1 MVQKLDSNL
10 NQKIGSIEHSL
21 DQAVSQPLSNLS
33 QNIQLLLERV
43 GSLESNIEAQ
53 KAEIKSFSHSVP
65 IEKTQTDQT
74 SVPPRE
80 SVCECS
86 RTPHKEVFQQSH
98 FFPPKEAQ
106 VPYQPLG
113 SSHVFDQW
121 LSGFVQ
127 KLEPSSRALE
137 SNFPSF
143 LSQSDPSA
151 VQLPKDDIFLSSS
164 DDMMNA
170 LSSAAMQA
178 KSVQIPS
185 ESSVSASWFDDL
197 SDDSSLFGFTNA
209 KSIDTQDS
217 DVFIFPDEQNESQ
230 LLSSL
235 LSPIQPI
242 TRVRSS
248 QIRAPVP
255 GNQNRRK
262 RKARKVSKLKRIA
275 KTVFQ
280 EPTSAVLTRSQ
291 ARRLGLESI

>member
-1 MVQKLDSNL
+1 
-10 NQKIGSIEHSL
+10 
-21 DQAVSQPLSNLS
+21 
-33 QNIQLLLERV
+33 
-43 GSLESNIEAQ
+43 
-53 KAEIKSFSHSVP
+53 
-65 IEKTQTDQT
+65 
-74 SVPPRE
+74 
-80 SVCECS
+80 
-86 RTPHKEVFQQSH
+86 
-98 FFPPKEAQ
+98 
-106 VPYQPLG
+106 LG